1 MKAFEFL
8 LILLNIWG
16 WAQLSQ
22 IKPLKSWVTSNT
34 RGSSVKDGTTAL
46 LDEPHLG
53 LFLGDSL
60 ELAEAVGLCASAS
73 NTLTGTVEDNV
84 EVHAENTS
92 VGVVLN
98 AEIDVFVDTETE
110 VACY

>member
-1 MKAFEFL
+1 MLFY
-8 LILLNIWG
+8 LIFG
-16 WAQLSQ
+16 VWAQLSQ
-22 IKPLKSWVTSNT
+22 IKPLKSWLTHQILG
-34 RGSSVKDGTTAL
+34 GSSVKDGTTAL

-73 NTLTGTVEDNV
+73 NTLTGTAEDNV

-92 VGVVLN
+92 VGVVLD